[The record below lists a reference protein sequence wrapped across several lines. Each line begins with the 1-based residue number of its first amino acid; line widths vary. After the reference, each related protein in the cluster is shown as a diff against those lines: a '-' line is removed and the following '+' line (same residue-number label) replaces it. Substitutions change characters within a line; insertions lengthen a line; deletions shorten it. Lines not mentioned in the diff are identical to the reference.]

1 MDPVG
6 YKRWDIRFIFPS
18 EGAMKEQELKNM
30 DLFDSIM
37 SNAKSVN

>member
-18 EGAMKEQELKNM
+18 EGAVKEQELKKYG
-30 DLFDSIM
+30 FIDSIM